1 MLPLDSESLSSI
13 FAVQKEKDLRVV
25 LYEFETLSFTLKEE
39 LKLRVFGEQGS
50 IGPKREQM
58 KGHWKKFALWGVS

>member
-1 MLPLDSESLSSI
+1 
-13 FAVQKEKDLRVV
+13 